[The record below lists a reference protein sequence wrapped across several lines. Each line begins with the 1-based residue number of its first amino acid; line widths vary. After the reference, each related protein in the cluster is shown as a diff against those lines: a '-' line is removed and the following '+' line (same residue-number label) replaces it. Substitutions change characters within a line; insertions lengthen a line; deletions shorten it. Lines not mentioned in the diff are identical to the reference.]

1 MFCLLQVAVMSV
13 PATFKDAFEG
23 IRAKLV
29 EKILPSSRFW
39 NLMMDHNLLTSE
51 HVERLQ
57 VIFNL

>member
-1 MFCLLQVAVMSV
+1 MSV